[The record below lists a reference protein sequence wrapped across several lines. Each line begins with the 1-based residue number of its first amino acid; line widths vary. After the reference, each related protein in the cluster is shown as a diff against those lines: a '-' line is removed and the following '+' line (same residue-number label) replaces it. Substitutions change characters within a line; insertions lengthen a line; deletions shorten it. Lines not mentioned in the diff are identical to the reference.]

1 MVVGFLPLGLALAL
15 CLPVVL
21 SPVSRHA
28 DLLVTRVSLPLFG
41 RYVTTGSRRRRQES
55 SLRAA
60 FVGVS
65 HRVYASKTLLMAA
78 VFGVAGSV
86 FGVYL
91 AAVVVQ
97 TFAISAAAL
106 RELLPGPLGFVANVA
121 AMPALTVFELFGL
134 LLVSGATVGAA
145 SAVGT
150 YLVRWKYLDQRARAR
165 RIQIDATLPQ
175 TIAFVYA
182 LSRSGMPFQKV
193 LATLTENQHV
203 YGEAAREFGVAVRD
217 VRGFGT
223 DLPTALQRMG
233 ERTPSQRL
241 DDFTENLTS
250 VLASGQSLSTFLREQ
265 YDRFQTESEA
275 QQRQY
280 LELLATFAEVYVT
293 VLVAG
298 PLFFITILVVVGLVI
313 QDTLPLLRLVT
324 YVAIPLASVG
334 FVVYV
339 DSVTESLRGPGR
351 SGSAADATDAS
362 AAADAATTAADLD
375 ADAGAVSA
383 DGGVVADDPWRANR
397 ERLAVY
403 DRVSSATRVL
413 ARPGRSM
420 LENPLYTLGVT
431 VPLGLVWLV
440 ATLDGGAAVEAL
452 RAALLPGVEGD
463 WTEFAAVV
471 DGTVVELTLLVAF
484 GVTVAYE
491 VRKRRLKAIQ
501 REMPDFLDRMASVNE
516 AGVTVVQSLERLA
529 RSDLGPISEELRRT
543 WRDVQW
549 GASLREA
556 LHGFE
561 RRAQAPMV
569 SRAVTLVTNAVAA
582 SGDISPVLRIAA
594 NEAQDSRRLV
604 RERRQEMLTY
614 LVVIYISFVVFLGIV
629 VALTLA
635 FIPAV
640 EAASQSSAI
649 GSGEVRG
656 VSTGVFSGL
665 STVDTAAY
673 ELLFFH
679 TASIQAVCSGLVAG
693 QLGEG
698 RVFDGLKHAV
708 VLLAAS
714 YALFAFL

>member
-1 MVVGFLPLGLALAL
+1 M
-15 CLPVVL
+15 
-21 SPVSRHA
+21 
-28 DLLVTRVSLPLFG
+28 
-41 RYVTTGSRRRRQES
+41 
-55 SLRAA
+55 
-60 FVGVS
+60 
-65 HRVYASKTLLMAA
+65 
-78 VFGVAGSV
+78 
-86 FGVYL
+86 
-91 AAVVVQ
+91 
-97 TFAISAAAL
+97 
-106 RELLPGPLGFVANVA
+106 
-121 AMPALTVFELFGL
+121 
-134 LLVSGATVGAA
+134 
-145 SAVGT
+145 
-150 YLVRWKYLDQRARAR
+150 
-165 RIQIDATLPQ
+165 
-175 TIAFVYA
+175 
-182 LSRSGMPFQKV
+182 
-193 LATLTENQHV
+193 
-203 YGEAAREFGVAVRD
+203 
-217 VRGFGT
+217 
-223 DLPTALQRMG
+223 
-233 ERTPSQRL
+233 
-241 DDFTENLTS
+241 
-250 VLASGQSLSTFLREQ
+250 
-265 YDRFQTESEA
+265 
-275 QQRQY
+275 
-280 LELLATFAEVYVT
+280 
-293 VLVAG
+293 
-298 PLFFITILVVVGLVI
+298 
-313 QDTLPLLRLVT
+313 
-324 YVAIPLASVG
+324 
-334 FVVYV
+334 
-339 DSVTESLRGPGR
+339 
-351 SGSAADATDAS
+351 
-362 AAADAATTAADLD
+362 
-375 ADAGAVSA
+375 
-383 DGGVVADDPWRANR
+383 
-397 ERLAVY
+397 
-403 DRVSSATRVL
+403 
-413 ARPGRSM
+413 
-420 LENPLYTLGVT
+420 
-431 VPLGLVWLV
+431 
-440 ATLDGGAAVEAL
+440 
-452 RAALLPGVEGD
+452 
-463 WTEFAAVV
+463 
-471 DGTVVELTLLVAF
+471 TLLVAF

>member
-41 RYVTTGSRRRRQES
+41 RYVTAGPRRRRQES

-97 TFAISAAAL
+97 TFAISSSAL
-106 RELLPGPLGFVANVA
+106 RDLLPGPLGFVANVA

-351 SGSAADATDAS
+351 SGSAAD
-362 AAADAATTAADLD
+362 DAATTAADLD

-397 ERLAVY
+397 ERLTVY

-452 RAALLPGVEGD
+452 RAALLPSVEGD

-556 LHGFE
+556 LRGFE

-698 RVFDGLKHAV
+698 RVFDGLKHVV
-708 VLLAAS
+708 VLLTAS